1 MALMNPFMKKEL
13 TSILYLHNDINEF
26 FKFVPRE
33 MMPKDY
39 GGQLE
44 ETKVARGRTA
54 NNINIFII
62 YTNVYLYIT

>member
-33 MMPKDY
+33 IMPKDY
-39 GGQLE
+39 GGPLE

-54 NNINIFII
+54 NNIKFS
-62 YTNVYLYIT
+62 YIHKCLSSI